1 MSAPA
6 NPREEAPTV
15 LQAATVWRMRMDA
28 PDWSAADEAAF
39 QAWLAEDEL
48 HRRALER
55 TGQVWDLVDSQA
67 ASPDIMVIRRDAL
80 DRAQRTARGRLAR
93 WRRPMLELPRRR
105 ALAAVAAGLLVAAG
119 LGVYPLVAPDI
130 YATGQNERR
139 VVTLADGSTLSLDA
153 MTRVSVAY
161 SDDARRLRLLK
172 GQARFDVAHDVSR
185 PFSVRAR
192 DRTVVATGT
201 AFNID
206 VFGGQARVT
215 LIEGRVLVMPAA
227 PRPGQAAPA
236 AKPVE
241 LRAGEQ
247 LVASDDA
254 PVKVVVGIDL
264 QQATAWQQGK
274 LMFDKAPLAE
284 AVARMNRYSQQKIIV
299 ADPATGA
306 VLVSGAFDAGNT
318 RGFLEAVT
326 TYLPV
331 TATDGP
337 EGVTLRSAAEHG

>member
-6 NPREEAPTV
+6 TPREEAPTA

-28 PDWSAADEAAF
+28 PEWSAADEAAF

-48 HRRALER
+48 HRRAFER
-55 TGQVWDLVDSQA
+55 TGQVWELVDSQA

-80 DRAQRTARGRLAR
+80 DRAQRAARGRLAR

-105 ALAAVAAGLLVAAG
+105 ALAALAAGLLVAAG
-119 LGVYPLVAPDI
+119 LGAYQLLAPDV
-130 YATGQNERR
+130 YATGRSERR

-153 MTRVSVAY
+153 MTRVLVDY

-185 PFSVRAR
+185 PFSVRAW

-215 LIEGRVLVMPAA
+215 LIEGRVLVMPTA

-247 LVASDDA
+247 LVASGEA
-254 PVKVVVGIDL
+254 PAKVVAGVDL

-274 LMFDKAPLAE
+274 LMFDKEPLAE
-284 AVARMNRYSQQKIIV
+284 AVARMNRYSQRKIIV
-299 ADPATGA
+299 GDPVAGA
-306 VLVSGAFDAGNT
+306 APVSGAFDAGNT
-318 RGFLEAVT
+318 KGFLEAVT
-326 TYLPV
+326 TYLPI

-337 EGVTLRSAAEHG
+337 EGVTLRSAAVRG